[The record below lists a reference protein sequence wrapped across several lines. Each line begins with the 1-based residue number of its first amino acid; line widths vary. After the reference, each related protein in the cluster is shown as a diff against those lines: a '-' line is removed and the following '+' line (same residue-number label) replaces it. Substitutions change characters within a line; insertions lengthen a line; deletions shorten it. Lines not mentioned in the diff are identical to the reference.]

1 MFFYILL
8 NPAGHRQIGKST
20 NWQIDKSPN
29 RQISKLFFVFKKK
42 FVPLPKF

>member
-1 MFFYILL
+1 MFFIFYEIQQVIDKLT
-8 NPAGHRQIGKST
+8 NRQIA
-20 NWQIDKSPN
+20 KSPN

>member
-1 MFFYILL
+1 MIFIFYKIQQ
-8 NPAGHRQIGKST
+8 AIDKST
-20 NWQIDKSPN
+20 NWQIDKLTN

>member
-1 MFFYILL
+1 MFFIFYEIQQVIGKSP
-8 NPAGHRQIGKST
+8 NRQIGKLA
-20 NWQIDKSPN
+20 N